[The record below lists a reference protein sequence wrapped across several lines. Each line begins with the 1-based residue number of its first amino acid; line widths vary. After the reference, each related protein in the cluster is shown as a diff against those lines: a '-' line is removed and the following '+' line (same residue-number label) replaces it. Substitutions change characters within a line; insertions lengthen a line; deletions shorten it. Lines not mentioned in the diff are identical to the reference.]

1 MQDNFQERIER
12 IKDAKKRG
20 ILDDTQYQ
28 RQIASINKEKAEYR
42 KKQETQKAKQKAAKG
57 KAVQNAEKLMHL
69 SLGARN
75 NVLSPKTMPKTERQI
90 ERENENNKTAREGA
104 AKYKEKHQHDGEIEL
119 FSDALIKDS
128 FSQPAVGV
136 HNGHVTTPHILK
148 QESPHS
154 TTNLSEG
161 KPVLTKK
168 TVDKEDQTKQAETTV
183 SSHSV
188 EAKPSVSPTSEEST
202 AKRESQTSS
211 TVQTPKKAI
220 NNVKPISTS
229 EVSSQAV
236 EEKTPVLPKRRKRRI
251 KAAASLP
258 ESNSPK
264 DASHLNDVSNDH
276 ATVQNAEEA
285 NTDEPK
291 RLKRG
296 KRRIHTAAPIA
307 SEKAA
312 PEKNVQIIDTDET
325 DIIEEASEV
334 SEMHAAGEDK
344 ANVHVQD
351 QLDAA
356 PARLKRRIHKAKPIQ
371 TPIQDQ
377 DLSEE
382 TPDIPKKNT
391 DETND
396 QELTS
401 IEELK
406 KAVDFLES
414 VPSQPKTPQASNIQV
429 MHTDEALEA
438 AEPEQ
443 THTETSATEILKP
456 AITEDA
462 PNIPSFEVND
472 TDQEQDV
479 SNFEDAYTSAAEE
492 EQALIEKPQKA
503 AADIQPKTGMQED
516 SANSNVDSTPIQDVA
531 SEETLEIPQKD
542 NNLYHSTVSNIKQ
555 RIQQYGEEKSRVE
568 EMELRRLYFKRKQSG
583 DKDWWDAV
591 EIYKDYIKNYD
602 GYYDDVLPD
611 DAGEE
616 DTDHRG
622 IKIKERKQLVVI
634 IGALVFMI
642 GLFIFMFI

>member
-1 MQDNFQERIER
+1 MQDNFRERIER

-42 KKQETQKAKQKAAKG
+42 KKQETQKAKQKVAKG

-69 SLGARN
+69 SLGAGN

-119 FSDALIKDS
+119 FSGDLDALIKDS

-356 PARLKRRIHKAKPIQ
+356 PARLKRRIHKAKP
-371 TPIQDQ
+371 TPIPDQ

-382 TPDIPKKNT
+382 TPDVQNIDK
-391 DETND
+391 TND

-414 VPSQPKTPQASNIQV
+414 VPSQPETPQASDIQV
-429 MHTDEALEA
+429 MHTNEALEA
-438 AEPEQ
+438 SEPEQ
-443 THTETSATEILKP
+443 AHTETSATEILKP

-462 PNIPSFEVND
+462 PDIPSFEVSD
-472 TDQEQDV
+472 TDQVQNT
-479 SNFEDAYTSAAEE
+479 SNFEDASTPAEE
-492 EQALIEKPQKA
+492 EQAPIEDKT

-516 SANSNVDSTPIQDVA
+516 SANSNVDSAPIQDVA

-591 EIYKDYIKNYD
+591 KIYKDYIKNYD

-634 IGALVFMI
+634 IGALAFMI

>member
-69 SLGARN
+69 SLGAGN

-119 FSDALIKDS
+119 FSGDLDALIKDS

-356 PARLKRRIHKAKPIQ
+356 PARLKRRIHKAKP
-371 TPIQDQ
+371 TPIPDQ

-382 TPDIPKKNT
+382 TPDVQNIDK
-391 DETND
+391 TND

-414 VPSQPKTPQASNIQV
+414 VPSQPETPQASDIQV
-429 MHTDEALEA
+429 MHTNEALEA
-438 AEPEQ
+438 SEPEQ
-443 THTETSATEILKP
+443 AHTETSATEILKP

-462 PNIPSFEVND
+462 PDIPSFEVSD
-472 TDQEQDV
+472 TDQVQNT
-479 SNFEDAYTSAAEE
+479 SNFEDASTPAEE
-492 EQALIEKPQKA
+492 EQAPIEDKT

-516 SANSNVDSTPIQDVA
+516 SANSNVDSAPIQDVA

-591 EIYKDYIKNYD
+591 KIYKDYIKNYD

-634 IGALVFMI
+634 IGALAFMI